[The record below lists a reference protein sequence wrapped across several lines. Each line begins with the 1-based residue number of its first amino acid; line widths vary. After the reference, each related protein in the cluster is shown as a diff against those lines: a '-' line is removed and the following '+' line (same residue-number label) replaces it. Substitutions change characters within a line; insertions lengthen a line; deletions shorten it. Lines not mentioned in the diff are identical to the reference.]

1 MRAGT
6 LHDRVTIQR
15 PVRVPATGTTAAWG
29 PAAGW
34 EDVAT
39 VWAELTPKPAGETN
53 TAKGTQGGTGYAIRI
68 RYMPDIT
75 SRNRIVKGD
84 RVFDITSV
92 INVGERRRELLI
104 ETREHQTANG

>member
-1 MRAGT
+1 M

-15 PVRVPATGTTAAWG
+15 PVRVPATGTAAAWRST
-29 PAAGW
+29 ADW

-53 TAKGTQGGTGYAIRI
+53 AAKGVQGGTGYAIRI
-68 RYMPDIT
+68 RYMPDVT

-84 RVFDITSV
+84 RVFDIVSV
-92 INVGERRRELLI
+92 VNAGERRRELQI
-104 ETREHQTANG
+104 EAREHATANG